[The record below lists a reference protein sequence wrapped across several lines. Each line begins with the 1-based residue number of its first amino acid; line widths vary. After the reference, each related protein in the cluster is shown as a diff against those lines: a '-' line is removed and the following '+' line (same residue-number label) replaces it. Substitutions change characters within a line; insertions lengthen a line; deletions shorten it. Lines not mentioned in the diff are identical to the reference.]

1 MKINKKEKGDIVL
14 DIVLPKKTGE
24 KKDEIKEKLDYL
36 GLNLE
41 DAKNQF
47 ENYEPLKF
55 RVPKFY
61 DEKQYRQ
68 YRYIPIK
75 DIQILLTPT
84 NRLDDIQEKYKKA
97 SPLSE
102 YLDTE
107 DEKNFIKHATFLRM
121 LKELKVEEVE
131 SVQEEQTK
139 LNKKIPFK
147 VKFEG
152 NYLWQ
157 IYYAEDTDQYF
168 MLVPTED
175 TDYSTFFFLLKKQL
189 EKKKTGKIFV
199 PIRNVTYSNTY
210 YKKSEFE
217 DLENYLW
224 LFTKDWPLIYE
235 VYDKSEKLTIHIV
248 GETEVY
254 GKIRSPYKIKI
265 SSLVEATQFYKLLK
279 AMFILQTELP
289 HYFEFTTNITKGG
302 ELEFYN
308 NDYKLEYENIAEW
321 INDEYEVGIEKQE
334 LIGELLEENKKKL
347 DNLKIIATSQEIEYL
362 AKEKQ
367 ISTFLECKKTFF
379 GKFKYYF
386 KYSKKNKKQTMKD
399 NVLEEKEEN
408 IAEKSTPKT
417 KEEKPKKTKRTL
429 TKKENYTIE
438 ELIELYKAY
447 ELDETELKNIL
458 MDVNALKLK
467 NKNMQKKIENATNFI
482 QEIDNHKRSIFEFWK
497 YSNKDEVAS
506 LAEGEEEEVN
516 IIKKVTKVFDYHQ
529 DLEDFGN
536 TMDQVERKAL
546 TKSETDS
553 IYLTTTNILPLLNKV
568 KNNEVLPKEIEN
580 NLKEL
585 KKEAQEENVLHEI
598 EEFDIFG
605 GMSQDATK
613 VSKIA
618 NKNHREIA
626 KDKFNIL
633 EINKNTKQI
642 GYKLALET
650 VVDNIKKAL
659 DKVAIIDDLP
669 VYKILDNE
677 KLNPKDINIFNINPE
692 NEIHENIKDKGNKFN
707 LYKINIKRG
716 MNGISYTNIIFYD
729 NQNKTLPIG
738 QDVSTKI
745 LVDLSK
751 VDLKLINRTSFK
763 MTEIEDEK
771 DDFSKV
777 NVKTFQVFEYD
788 VILKEDNHRQDE
800 NNKQEEKEM
809 KQDEEENDDAK

>member
-1 MKINKKEKGDIVL
+1 M
-14 DIVLPKKTGE
+14 PKKTGE
-24 KKDEIKEKLDYL
+24 KIDEIKEKLDYL

-68 YRYIPIK
+68 YRYVPIK

-97 SPLSE
+97 SPISE
-102 YLDTE
+102 YLDAE
-107 DEKNFIKHATFLRM
+107 DEKNFLKHTTFLRM
-121 LKELKVEEVE
+121 LKELRVDEVE
-131 SVQEEQTK
+131 KIQEEQTK

-147 VKFEG
+147 VKFER

-157 IYYAEDTDQYF
+157 IYYAEDSDQYF

-199 PIRNVTYSNTY
+199 PIRNATYSNTY

-235 VYDKSEKLTIHIV
+235 VYDKSEKLSIHIV

-334 LIGELLEENKKKL
+334 LISELLEENKKKL
-347 DNLKIIATSQEIEYL
+347 DNLKIIAASQEIEYL

-399 NVLEEKEEN
+399 NILEEKTEDNITEN
-408 IAEKSTPKT
+408 STSKT
-417 KEEKPKKTKRTL
+417 KKEKPKNTKKPPK
-429 TKKENYTIE
+429 KKENYTIE

-447 ELDETELKNIL
+447 ELNETELKNII

-467 NKNMQKKIENATNFI
+467 NKNMQKKIENAVNFI
-482 QEIDNHKRSIFEFWK
+482 QEIDNHKKSIFEFWK

-536 TMDQVERKAL
+536 TMDQIERKAL

-553 IYLTTTNILPLLNKV
+553 IYLTTTDILPLLNKV

-613 VSKIA
+613 ISKIA

-659 DKVAIIDDLP
+659 DKVVIIDDLP

-677 KLNPKDINIFNINPE
+677 KLEPKDINIFNINPE

-738 QDVSTKI
+738 QNISTKI

-751 VDLKLINRTSFK
+751 VDLKLINRTLFK

-788 VILKEDNHRQDE
+788 VILKEE
-800 NNKQEEKEM
+800 NNKTEEKEV
-809 KQDEEENDDAK
+809 KQDEEDETK

>member
-1 MKINKKEKGDIVL
+1 M
-14 DIVLPKKTGE
+14 PKKTGE
-24 KKDEIKEKLDYL
+24 KIDEIKEKLDYL

-68 YRYIPIK
+68 YRYVPIK

-84 NRLDDIQEKYKKA
+84 NRMDDIQEKYKNA
-97 SPLSE
+97 SPISE

-107 DEKNFIKHATFLRM
+107 NEKNYLKHTTFLKM
-121 LKELKVEEVE
+121 LKDLKIEDVEK
-131 SVQEEQTK
+131 VQEEQTK
-139 LNKKIPFK
+139 LTKKIPFK
-147 VKFEG
+147 VKYEG

-189 EKKKTGKIFV
+189 EKRKTGKIFV
-199 PIRNVTYSNTY
+199 PIRNLSYSNTY
-210 YKKSEFE
+210 LKKTEFE
-217 DLENYLW
+217 DIENYLW

-235 VYDKSEKLTIHIV
+235 VYDKSEKLSIHIV

-254 GKIRSPYKIKI
+254 GSIRSPYKIKL
-265 SSLVEATQFYKLLK
+265 SSLVEANQFYKLLK

-289 HYFEFTTNITKGG
+289 HYFEFRTNITKGG

-308 NDYKLEYENIAEW
+308 NDYKIEYENIAEW
-321 INDEYEVGIEKQE
+321 INDEYEVGLEKQE

-347 DNLKIIATSQEIEYL
+347 DNLKIIAASQEIEYL

-379 GKFKYYF
+379 GKFKYFF
-386 KYSKKNKKQTMKD
+386 KYSKKNKKSTLKEKASKIEED
-399 NVLEEKEEN
+399 AKPSEENTNEEKKN
-408 IAEKSTPKT
+408 K
-417 KEEKPKKTKRTL
+417 
-429 TKKENYTIE
+429 KKEIQKKDKYTIE
-438 ELIELYKAY
+438 ELIQLYKEY
-447 ELDETELKNIL
+447 QLNETELKNIL

-467 NKNMQKKIENATNFI
+467 NKNMAKKIENATNFI

-516 IIKKVTKVFDYHQ
+516 IIKKVTKVFDYRE
-529 DLEDFGN
+529 DLENFGN

-553 IYLTTTNILPLLNKV
+553 IYLTTTNIFPLLNKV

-580 NLKEL
+580 HLKEL
-585 KKEAQEENVLHEI
+585 KKEAQEENVLNEI

-659 DKVAIIDDLP
+659 DKVVIIDDLP
-669 VYKILDNE
+669 VYKIIDSE
-677 KLNPKDINIFNINPE
+677 KLDAKNFNIFNINPE
-692 NEIHENIKDKGNKFN
+692 NEIHEKLKDKGNKFQ
-707 LYKINIKRG
+707 LYKINVKRG

-738 QDVSTKI
+738 QDISTKI
-745 LVDLSK
+745 LVDLSN
-751 VDLKLINRTSFK
+751 VDLKLIHRTSFK

-777 NVKTFQVFEYD
+777 NVKTINVMEYD
-788 VILKEDNHRQDE
+788 AILKEQE
-800 NNKQEEKEM
+800 KQTEK
-809 KQDEEENDDAK
+809 EEENKEDVSEEK

>member
-1 MKINKKEKGDIVL
+1 M
-14 DIVLPKKTGE
+14 PKKTGE
-24 KKDEIKEKLDYL
+24 IDEIKENLKYL

-41 DAKNQF
+41 EAKNQF

-75 DIQILLTPT
+75 DIQILLTPA

-107 DEKNFIKHATFLRM
+107 NEENYLKHTTFLRM
-121 LKELKVEEVE
+121 LKELKIEEVE
-131 SVQEEQTK
+131 KVQEEQTK

-147 VKFEG
+147 VKYQG

-199 PIRNVTYSNTY
+199 PIRNFSYSNTY

-235 VYDKSEKLTIHIV
+235 VYDKSEKLSIHIV

-265 SSLVEATQFYKLLK
+265 DSLVEANQFYKLLK

-289 HYFEFTTNITKGG
+289 HYFEFKTNITKGG

-308 NDYKLEYENIAEW
+308 NDYKIEYENIAEW
-321 INDEYEVGIEKQE
+321 INDEYQIGIEKQE

-347 DNLKIIATSQEIEYL
+347 DNLKVIAGSQEIEYL

-379 GKFKYYF
+379 GKFKYFF
-386 KYSKKNKKQTMKD
+386 KYSKKNKKNTIKD
-399 NVLEEKEEN
+399 NLIEEKEEK
-408 IAEKSTPKT
+408 IVEKSEPEAKQEPIRNQI
-417 KEEKPKKTKRTL
+417 K
-429 TKKENYTIE
+429 KKENYTIE
-438 ELIELYKAY
+438 ELVELYKKY

-467 NKNMQKKIENATNFI
+467 NKNMAKKIENATNFI
-482 QEIDNHKRSIFEFWK
+482 QEIDNHKKSIFEFWK
-497 YSNKDEVAS
+497 YSNKDEVAT

-529 DLEDFGN
+529 DLEDFGK

-546 TKSETDS
+546 SKSEADS
-553 IYLTTTNILPLLNKV
+553 VYLTTTNVLPLLNKV

-580 NLKEL
+580 SLKEL
-585 KKEAQEENVLHEI
+585 KKEAQEENALNEI

-618 NKNHREIA
+618 NRNHREIA

-633 EINKNTKQI
+633 EINKNTKPL
-642 GYKLALET
+642 GYKMTLET
-650 VVDNIKKAL
+650 VVDNLKKVV
-659 DKVAIIDDLP
+659 DKVVIIDDLP
-669 VYKILDNE
+669 VYKILKDE
-677 KLNPKDINIFNINPE
+677 KLEQKNINIFNINPE
-692 NEIHENIKDKGNKFN
+692 NEINENIKDNINKFN

-716 MNGISYTNIIFYD
+716 MNGISYTNSIFYD
-729 NQNKTLPIG
+729 NQNKTLPVG
-738 QDVSTKI
+738 QDISTKI

-751 VDLKLINRTSFK
+751 VDLKLTNKTSFK

-771 DDFSKV
+771 DDFSKI
-777 NVKTFQVFEYD
+777 NVKTFHVFEYD
-788 VILKEDNHRQDE
+788 VILR
-800 NNKQEEKEM
+800 
-809 KQDEEENDDAK
+809 EENAKQVVV